1 MKEQETSM
9 RILVAVVLLGVGFV
23 AGAASWAGWSGTA
36 VQAQAIPPPLDTRFV
51 IGPMES
57 VGTGKEQWSIPIR
70 LMRDKRTSEC
80 FLVSTE
86 GSRAIST
93 IVKVEAGACTF

>member
-1 MKEQETSM
+1 M
-9 RILVAVVLLGVGFV
+9 RTLVAVVLLGVGCV

-36 VQAQAIPPPLDTRFV
+36 LQAQAIPMPPDTRFV
-51 IGPMES
+51 VGPLES
-57 VGTGKEQWSIPIR
+57 VGNGKEQWTMPIR

-80 FLVSTE
+80 FLVTTE

-93 IVKVEAGACTF
+93 IVKVDAGACTF